1 MLTGRA
7 AARAA
12 VGEPQFRFVCAC
24 RWLVRAFGADPLED
38 MFVRCSCGCAADG
51 GAAATGVAL
60 YYLLRDDGG
69 ERRKREVD
77 PKKLSKDD
85 VSLMFFCCCCYTCC
99 YTCCCCCCFRGPE
112 QQISAALADLRNRC
126 SVLSA
131 ESFLHSTAVDL
142 PPPPPPLPDSP
153 SLSPSHVILCPVAAT
168 KEQVLAVLH
177 DIFTTQEKMKG
188 LMKRFTQKFLE
199 EEFTFEEAC
208 ALVAKQHPDDP
219 LRRYGLTMADFDGLL
234 DKFQQ
239 DQEVKEAVFSI
250 MGSASAPNPTP
261 QAYTMS
267 KEQLVKVHE
276 FMRDEL
282 QNLTKDGGGWPK
294 TDPKV
299 VTLAAQAKQQQLPT
313 SPDAVA
319 SLPLASF
326 AAAWSS
332 LGAAQRQRGGGG
344 TGEQEERDCLPRP
357 FQPAAA

>member
-1 MLTGRA
+1 MRKHLR
-7 AARAA
+7 
-12 VGEPQFRFVCAC
+12 
-24 RWLVRAFGADPLED
+24 LVRSHEQLRLRDRRQQAVFDAVFFHAFFPFASSP
-38 MFVRCSCGCAADG
+38 S

-60 YYLLRDDGG
+60 YYLLRDDGA
-69 ERRKREVD
+69 ERKKREAD

-85 VSLMFFCCCCYTCC
+85 VS
-99 YTCCCCCCFRGPE
+99 
-112 QQISAALADLRNRC
+112 
-126 SVLSA
+126 
-131 ESFLHSTAVDL
+131 STAACTW
-142 PPPPPPLPDSP
+142 PAAKAYQQM
-153 SLSPSHVILCPVAAT
+153 CAT

-282 QNLTKDGGGWPK
+282 QNLTKDGGVWPK

-299 VTLAAQAKQQQLPT
+299 LTLAAQAYVGAKVQKEFGFSSEDIEGAVLLNHKELATNAAFTLVNMAIQKTMNDLIGA
-313 SPDAVA
+313 DA
-319 SLPLASF
+319 
-326 AAAWSS
+326 
-332 LGAAQRQRGGGG
+332 
-344 TGEQEERDCLPRP
+344 
-357 FQPAAA
+357 

>member
-1 MLTGRA
+1 MKTDWKQLLLIAVCPSDSASTFLLSALRLRGKALELVSMHAPVVFGR
-7 AARAA
+7 
-12 VGEPQFRFVCAC
+12 VCRCMMKA
-24 RWLVRAFGADPLED
+24 LGAK
-38 MFVRCSCGCAADG
+38 R

-60 YYLLRDDGG
+60 YYLLRDDGA
-69 ERRKREVD
+69 ERRKREAD

-85 VSLMFFCCCCYTCC
+85 VS
-99 YTCCCCCCFRGPE
+99 PAAAA
-112 QQISAALADLRNRC
+112 SAAAGCCSSAVSLGFTGPPGLLRSPAQQT
-126 SVLSA
+126 SVARPIRSPCLYPCQSVCP
-131 ESFLHSTAVDL
+131 SPPKRGVSMCL
-142 PPPPPPLPDSP
+142 PCLVPQ
-153 SLSPSHVILCPVAAT
+153 AT

-188 LMKRFTQKFLE
+188 LMKRFTQRFLE

-282 QNLTKDGGGWPK
+282 QNLTKDGGVWPK
-294 TDPKV
+294 ADPKV
-299 VTLAAQAKQQQLPT
+299 LTLAAQAYVGAKVQREFGFT
-313 SPDAVA
+313 SEDIEGAVLLNHKELATNAAFTLVNMAIQKTMNDLIGADA
-319 SLPLASF
+319 
-326 AAAWSS
+326 
-332 LGAAQRQRGGGG
+332 
-344 TGEQEERDCLPRP
+344 
-357 FQPAAA
+357 